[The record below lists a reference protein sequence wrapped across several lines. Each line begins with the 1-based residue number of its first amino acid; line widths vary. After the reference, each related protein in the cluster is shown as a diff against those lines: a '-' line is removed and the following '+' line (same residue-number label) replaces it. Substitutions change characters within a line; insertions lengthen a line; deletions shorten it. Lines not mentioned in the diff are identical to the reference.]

1 MKYEGVTEV
10 EWAQL
15 ATWFDSEGTLSFSK
29 WARPSVKSRRRTPMY
44 RPLTCV
50 SNSDDRVFVWLKA
63 RFGGYVNTERP
74 QTETRK
80 TSRVWMAP
88 AGDALV
94 EMLRRVI
101 PHLILKQAQAELV
114 IKFYTEA
121 LWRKGGHG
129 RCMPEEE
136 IQRREHLYQCTKQLN
151 RKGPPCAV

>member
-1 MKYEGVTEV
+1 MGFENVTEI

-15 ATWFDSEGTLSFSK
+15 ATWIDSEGTLSFAK
-29 WARPSVKSRRRTPMY
+29 WARPSATSRRRTPLY
-44 RPLTCV
+44 RPLVCV
-50 SNSDDRVFVWLKA
+50 SNSDDRVFAWLIL
-63 RFGGYVNTERP
+63 RFGGYTNTERR

-80 TSRVWMAP
+80 TSRVWIAP
-88 AGDALV
+88 AGEAMV

-101 PHLILKQAQAELV
+101 PHLVLKRAQAELV

-136 IQRREHLYQCTKQLN
+136 IQRREYLYQGTKQLN
-151 RKGPPCAV
+151 RRGPSCIS